1 MDRDQLLK
9 LLCDELTGYSLRN
22 FTVILGAIIGLS
34 LAFWRSKTANTQA
47 KMAQQ
52 QANVAE
58 KGLLN
63 DRYQRSA
70 EMLGSATLAT
80 RIGGIYALERLA
92 REHPEEYHI
101 QIMDSLCAFV
111 RHSKIQTASAM
122 NAITSDAQE
131 ALTVIGRRNQDQ
143 LDLEKEEKE
152 RNEWRLN
159 LSKACLRCA
168 NLRSAHL
175 EGADLRYACLEGAEL
190 RYAHLEDADLRCA
203 HLEDAD
209 LSFVDLKRAA
219 LSNAHLEG
227 AVLSNARLGGA
238 NLHCAHLEDS
248 DLSFANLLKDTDPDT
263 DRPNTDLSDA
273 ILDNATL
280 QGIVG
285 LTQEM
290 LCTAAHFDQ
299 NNAPLPGPDLT
310 RAFCAETGKQLEWK
324 QFPNFSSSSGDG
336 ESDG

>member
-1 MDRDQLLK
+1 MNWDQLLK

-92 REHPEEYHI
+92 REHPKEYHI

-122 NAITSDAQE
+122 NIITPDAQE
-131 ALTVIGRRNQDQ
+131 ALTVIGRRNQEQ

-159 LSKACLRCA
+159 LSKAFLRCA
-168 NLRSAHL
+168 NFRSAHL
-175 EGADLRYACLEGAEL
+175 EGADLRYACLEGADL
-190 RYAHLEDADLRCA
+190 RHTHLEDADLRYA
-203 HLEDAD
+203 HLKGAD
-209 LSFVDLKRAA
+209 LSSAHLKRAH
-219 LSNAHLEG
+219 LCNADLEKVNLHQAGLEG
-227 AVLSNARLGGA
+227 A
-238 NLHCAHLEDS
+238 NLVQTNLKDA
-248 DLSFANLLKDTDPDT
+248 DLSFANLRRDADENEYPDT
-263 DRPNTDLSDA
+263 DLSCA
-273 ILDNATL
+273 ILAHAKLRSVTGLKQSMLDNAKHCEPN
-280 QGIVG
+280 G
-285 LTQEM
+285 
-290 LCTAAHFDQ
+290 
-299 NNAPLPGPDLT
+299 APLPPPDLT
-310 RAFCAETGKQLEWK
+310 GACRCAETGERLKWCV
-324 QFPNFSSSSGDG
+324 PSDPSSSSGDG
-336 ESDG
+336 